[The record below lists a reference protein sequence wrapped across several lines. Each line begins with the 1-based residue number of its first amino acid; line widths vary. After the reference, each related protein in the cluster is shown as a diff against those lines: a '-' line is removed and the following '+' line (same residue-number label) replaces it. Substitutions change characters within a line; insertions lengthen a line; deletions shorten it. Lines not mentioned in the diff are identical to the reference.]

1 MTQANSAAAPVRLRS
16 LFPRGVLVGASDI
29 EVRHA
34 AHEPEQCQ
42 DGSVFVAD
50 LAGDQGGDATA
61 QQAIRCGASAIITE
75 RFLPVAVPQC
85 LVADARQAYAQLCHA
100 LAGQPS
106 QRLLT
111 IGVLGSHGKTSAGL
125 LVASMLKSILGRV
138 AYRTSLGWGD
148 GQKTG
153 GPEGG
158 SAAACAHPAADGL
171 YHWLESAVQHD
182 AGAAVVEL
190 EPSMLLSQQA
200 DGMQFDL
207 LLVPSL
213 RRCQKL
219 SAAAFRQQQR
229 MLDKVCQQLKPHG
242 LLVHNADD
250 APLVQWLA
258 STQPSLS
265 TISYALH
272 AEADVRGSLLE
283 SYPGGQQLMISAGHC
298 LSPLTSSLIGQHHS
312 RHMLAAAAVGWAF
325 GLDLHE
331 VLGGIGR
338 LQRIPGHLE
347 PVVRGQDFQVLV
359 DQADTPDRLA
369 VALHAVRSHRYG
381 PVTAVVDLPQRCSLA
396 HAEQFGRMLERGA
409 QRVILTAT
417 HGQGVPPTK
426 AMWRLMDGFE
436 SPAAVHV
443 IPNRQTAIE
452 LALHSAEPG
461 SCLLLAGCG
470 TRSWS
475 WTDTAW
481 TDRQLVEQI
490 LQQRTTPAQSRPQ
503 PSPAAN
509 QPRRSHNLRVVG

>member
-34 AHEPEQCQ
+34 AHRPEQCQ

-50 LAGDQGGDATA
+50 VDGDQGGDANA
-61 QQAIRCGASAIITE
+61 QQAIRCGAAAIITE
-75 RFLPVAVPQC
+75 RFLPVSVPQC

-100 LAGQPS
+100 LAGEPS

-111 IGVLGSHGKTSAGL
+111 VGVLGSHGKTSAGL

-153 GPEGG
+153 GPNPDGTTSQEL
-158 SAAACAHPAADGL
+158 PAADSIYG
-171 YHWLESAVQHD
+171 WLETSVQQD
-182 AGAAVVEL
+182 VGAAVMEL
-190 EPSMLLSQQA
+190 DASMLLNQQA
-200 DGMQFDL
+200 DGLQFDL

-219 SAAAFRQQQR
+219 PASAARQQRR
-229 MLDKVCQQLKPHG
+229 MLEKACQQLKPHG
-242 LLVHNADD
+242 VMVHNADD

-258 STQPSLS
+258 SSQPGLP
-265 TISYALH
+265 TISYALN
-272 AEADVRGSLLE
+272 AQADVTGSLLD

-298 LSPLTSSLIGQHHS
+298 LSPLTSSLIGQHQT

-338 LQRIPGHLE
+338 LQRLPGRME
-347 PVVRGQDFQVLV
+347 SVVCGQDFSVLI

-426 AMWRLMDGFE
+426 AMWRMMDGFE

-443 IPNRQTAIE
+443 VPNRQTAIE
-452 LALHSAEPG
+452 LAMHSAEPG

-470 TRSWS
+470 TRRWSWS
-475 WTDTAW
+475 GTAW
-481 TDRQLVEQI
+481 TDRQLVEQT
-490 LQQRTTPAQSRPQ
+490 LQNRSSTAGSR
-503 PSPAAN
+503 SEAASVAD
-509 QPRRSHNLRVVG
+509 QPRRTHNLRVVG